1 MKVLH
6 VISGLDTGGAEL
18 FLERLALGLAKQEFS
33 QAVVA
38 LRHAGA
44 AASRLESAGIPVHVL
59 HAGLNLDGLKAAFA
73 LRSIARRQVPDLIQG
88 WLYHGNL
95 GASLMRHLGGGGC
108 PVIWNIRHS
117 LDDWRA
123 ETVRLRAV
131 IRLGGALS
139 ASAARILFN
148 SATAARQHQR
158 LGYPAHKALVVPNGF
173 DCQRFRPDAGL
184 RSTARSEL
192 GIGDETPIV
201 GMVARYS
208 AIKDHGAFLQAA
220 RVVADTLPQA
230 RFLLVGKDAG
240 PGNPALRKLLQT
252 LQLTGKVLAL
262 GERQDMPALLN
273 AIDICVSSSRAEGFP
288 NAVGEA
294 MACGLP
300 CVVTDVGAS
309 AELVGDTGRVVPA
322 RAPEILA
329 AAMLGLLNAGSEAR
343 SKLGAAART
352 RILQSYEQTAVVK
365 QYADLYRTLAVRA
378 PGSFR

>member
-59 HAGLNLDGLKAAFA
+59 HAGANLEGLKAAFA
-73 LRSIARRQVPDLIQG
+73 LRSIVRQQVPDLIQG

-95 GASLMRHLGGGGC
+95 GASLMRSLGGAC
-108 PVIWNIRHS
+108 PVIWNVRHS

-131 IRLGGALS
+131 IRLGGVLS

-184 RSTARSEL
+184 RSAARSGL
-192 GIGDETPIV
+192 GIGDKTPII

-208 AIKDHGAFLQAA
+208 AIKDHGTFLQAA
-220 RVVADTLPQA
+220 RVVADALPQA
-230 RFLLVGKDAG
+230 RFLLVGRDVDR
-240 PGNPALRKLLQT
+240 GNPALRQLLQT
-252 LQLTGKVLAL
+252 LQLTEKVLAV

-273 AIDICVSSSRAEGFP
+273 AMDICVSSSRAEGFP

-322 RAPEILA
+322 RAPEALA
-329 AAMLGLLNAGSEAR
+329 SATLDLLNAGSEAR
-343 SKLGAAART
+343 SKMGIAART

-365 QYADLYRTLAVRA
+365 QYADLYRILAAPA
-378 PGSFR
+378 PGSFP